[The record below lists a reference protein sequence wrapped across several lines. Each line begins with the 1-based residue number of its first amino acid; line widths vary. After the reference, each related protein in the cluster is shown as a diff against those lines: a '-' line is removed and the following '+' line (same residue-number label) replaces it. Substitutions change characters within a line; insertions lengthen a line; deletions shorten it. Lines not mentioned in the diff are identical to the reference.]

1 VVIAWKA
8 MPLDACVER
17 DDSKADNERLTECI
31 SEILR
36 VNDGR
41 RKGIRSVDVLPRE

>member
-1 VVIAWKA
+1 
-8 MPLDACVER
+8 MPILREMT
-17 DDSKADNERLTECI
+17 SKADSEGLAEII

-41 RKGIRSVDVLPRE
+41 RKGIRRADVLPRE

>member
-1 VVIAWKA
+1 
-8 MPLDACVER
+8 MPILREMT
-17 DDSKADNERLTECI
+17 SKADADGLTEFI

-41 RKGIRSVDVLPRE
+41 RKGIQRVDVLPRE